1 MSSPT
6 MFILFLLF
14 LSILAPLHLAQ
25 APSPSSILA
34 PPPSP
39 KHAPPTSPKH
49 SPPPPSSSSPPPPPP
64 PKYAPPPPSSPPPSP
79 AHATPPSPSP
89 SPTHA
94 TPPPPSPTHAT
105 PPSPSPSPTHATPPS
120 PSPTHATPPSPYPT
134 HATPPSPLPT
144 HAPSPSP
151 SPSQTHAPS
160 PSPSSSQTH
169 APCSSPSPSPTHAP
183 PPPLPPTSPS
193 SACKATLYPKLC
205 RSILSSIRSSPSDPY
220 NLGKFSIKQSLKQAK
235 KLVKVFADFLKKHQ
249 SSSLNS
255 AEIAALEDC
264 SELNQLNVGYL
275 ESVSEELKSADSS
288 NTELVENIETYL
300 SAVATNH
307 YTCYDGLVVI
317 KSSVVNAL
325 AVPLNNV
332 TELYSVSLGLV
343 TQALKKNL
351 KKHKTRKHGLPT
363 KDYKVRQPLQKLIKL
378 LHTKYSCPT
387 SSNCSSRSERILKET
402 ENKGILLKDIVIVN
416 LDGRDNFTSIGEAI
430 AAAPD
435 NLRPEDGYFLIYV
448 KQGSYEEY
456 VTVPF
461 QKKNILL
468 IGDGINK
475 TCITGNHSVVDGW
488 TTFNSSTFAV
498 SGERFVAVDVTFR
511 NTAGPQKHQ
520 AVAVRNNADLST
532 FYRCSFE
539 GYQDTLYVHSLRQF
553 YRECNIYG
561 TVDFIFGN
569 AAVVF
574 QSCNIYARKPLP
586 NQKNA
591 ITAQG
596 RTDPNQNTGISIQN
610 CRIEAASDLA
620 LESTENYLGR
630 PWKVYS
636 RTVYMQSYIGE
647 LIQSVGWLE
656 WNGTDGLNTLFYG
669 EFDNFGPGSDTSK
682 RVQWSGYNILTATQA
697 WNFTVCN
704 FTLGNTW
711 LPDTDIPYS
720 EGL

>member
-1 MSSPT
+1 M
-6 MFILFLLF
+6 
-14 LSILAPLHLAQ
+14 
-25 APSPSSILA
+25 
-34 PPPSP
+34 
-39 KHAPPTSPKH
+39 
-49 SPPPPSSSSPPPPPP
+49 SSSPMSFLFLFFLSLFVPLLL
-64 PKYAPPPPSSPPPSP
+64 AQ
-79 AHATPPSPSP
+79 TPSPSP
-89 SPTHA
+89 IHT
-94 TPPPPSPTHAT
+94 PSPQQ
-105 PPSPSPSPTHATPPS
+105 S
-120 PSPTHATPPSPYPT
+120 
-134 HATPPSPLPT
+134 PT

-151 SPSQTHAPS
+151 SPSHAPS
-160 PSPSSSQTH
+160 PSPSSSPSH
-169 APCSSPSPSPTHAP
+169 APSPSPSPSPTHAP

-205 RSILSSIRSSPSDPY
+205 RSILSSIQSSPSDPY
-220 NLGKFSIKQSLKQAK
+220 KFGKFSVKQSLKQAK
-235 KLVKVFADFLKKHQ
+235 RLAKAFTDFLKKKK
-249 SSSLNS
+249 SSSLSS

-264 SELNQLNVGYL
+264 SELSQLSVGYL
-275 ESVSEELKSADSS
+275 ESVSEELKSADPS
-288 NTELVENIETYL
+288 NTELVDKIETYL
-300 SAVATNH
+300 SAVATNQ
-307 YTCYDGLVVI
+307 YTCYDELVVI
-317 KSSVVNAL
+317 KSNIVNAL

-332 TELYSVSLGLV
+332 TQLYSVSLGLV
-343 TQALKKNL
+343 AQALKKNL

-363 KDYKVRQPLQKLIKL
+363 QNFKVRQPLKKLIKL
-378 LHTKYSCPT
+378 LHTKYSCT
-387 SSNCSSRSERILKET
+387 ASSNCSTRSERILKET
-402 ENKGILLKDIVIVN
+402 ESKGILLKEFVIVS
-416 LDGRDNFTSIGEAI
+416 LSGTDNFTSIGEAI

-435 NLRPEDGYFLIYV
+435 NLRPEDGYFLIYA
-448 KQGSYEEY
+448 KEGSYEEY

-511 NTAGPQKHQ
+511 NTAGPEKHQ
-520 AVAVRNNADLST
+520 AVALRNNADLST
-532 FYRCSFE
+532 FYHCSFE

-553 YRECNIYG
+553 YRECDIYG

-591 ITAQG
+591 VTAQG
-596 RTDPNQNTGISIQN
+596 RTDPNQSTGISIQN
-610 CRIEAASDLA
+610 CRIEAAPDLA
-620 LESTENYLGR
+620 ADLKSTKSYLGR
-630 PWKVYS
+630 PWKLYS

-656 WNGTDGLNTLFYG
+656 WNGTDGLDTLFYG
-669 EFDNFGPGSDTSK
+669 EFNNFGPGSDTSK
-682 RVQWSGYNILTATQA
+682 RVQWNGYNILSPTQA
-697 WNFTVCN
+697 WNFTVYN

>member
-1 MSSPT
+1 MFSPQMSLLFFFFLS
-6 MFILFLLF
+6 LFL
-14 LSILAPLHLAQ
+14 PLLLAQ
-25 APSPSSILA
+25 NPSPS
-34 PPPSP
+34 
-39 KHAPPTSPKH
+39 PT
-49 SPPPPSSSSPPPPPP
+49 
-64 PKYAPPPPSSPPPSP
+64 
-79 AHATPPSPSP
+79 HATHAPSPSP

-94 TPPPPSPTHAT
+94 SS
-105 PPSPSPSPTHATPPS
+105 PSPSPSPS
-120 PSPTHATPPSPYPT
+120 
-134 HATPPSPLPT
+134 PT

-151 SPSQTHAPS
+151 SPSSSTHAPSTSPS
-160 PSPSSSQTH
+160 PSPSLTS
-169 APCSSPSPSPTHAP
+169 AP

-205 RSILSSIRSSPSDPY
+205 RSLFASIRSSPSDPY

-235 KLVKVFADFLKKHQ
+235 KLAKVFADFLKKHQ
-249 SSSLNS
+249 SSSLSS

-264 SELNQLNVGYL
+264 SELSQLSVGYL

-288 NTELVENIETYL
+288 NTELVEKIETYL

-317 KSSVVNAL
+317 KSNIVNTL

-332 TELYSVSLGLV
+332 TQLYSVSLGLV

-363 KDYKVRQPLQKLIKL
+363 QNNKVRQPLKKLIKL
-378 LHTKYSCPT
+378 LHTKYSCEA
-387 SSNCSSRSERILKET
+387 SSNCSTRSERILKES
-402 ENKGILLKDIVIVN
+402 ESKGILLKEFVIVN
-416 LDGRDNFTSIGEAI
+416 LNGKDNFTSIGEAI

-435 NLRPEDGYFLIYV
+435 NLRPEDGYFLIYA
-448 KQGSYEEY
+448 KEGSYEEY
-456 VTVPF
+456 VIVPS

-511 NTAGPQKHQ
+511 NTAGPEKHQ

-553 YRECNIYG
+553 YRECDIYG

-586 NQKNA
+586 KQKNA
-591 ITAQG
+591 VTAQG

-610 CRIEAASDLA
+610 CRIEAAPDLA
-620 LESTENYLGR
+620 ADFNSIQNYLGR
-630 PWKVYS
+630 PWKLYS

-656 WNGTDGLNTLFYG
+656 WNGTNGLDTLFYG
-669 EFDNFGPGSDTSK
+669 EFNNFGPGSDTSK
-682 RVQWSGYNILTATQA
+682 RVQWNGYNILNPTQA
-697 WNFTVCN
+697 WNFTVYN

>member
-1 MSSPT
+1 MSTPPVS
-6 MFILFLLF
+6 FLFLLLF
-14 LSILAPLHLAQ
+14 SLVVPSLLAQ
-25 APSPSSILA
+25 APSPSPTHSPHPPPSPKDTPPPSTSTPPSSKHSPPPPSP

-39 KHAPPTSPKH
+39 KHAPPPPPSSSPPPPSPKHAPPPSSPPPPSPKHAPPPPFSPPPSQTHVPPPPPSPSSPKHAPPPPTPSPPSSTH
-49 SPPPPSSSSPPPPPP
+49 SPPPPPPSPTPPPARAPSPPPPPP
-64 PKYAPPPPSSPPPSP
+64 PS
-79 AHATPPSPSP
+79 
-89 SPTHA
+89 
-94 TPPPPSPTHAT
+94 
-105 PPSPSPSPTHATPPS
+105 
-120 PSPTHATPPSPYPT
+120 
-134 HATPPSPLPT
+134 
-144 HAPSPSP
+144 
-151 SPSQTHAPS
+151 
-160 PSPSSSQTH
+160 
-169 APCSSPSPSPTHAP
+169 
-183 PPPLPPTSPS
+183 SPS
-193 SACKATLYPKLC
+193 SACKSTLYPKLC

-235 KLVKVFADFLKKHQ
+235 KLVKVFKNFLTKHKS
-249 SSSLNS
+249 SSSLNT

-264 SELNQLNVGYL
+264 SELNKLSIDYL
-275 ESVSEELKSADSS
+275 ESVSIELKSIDSN
-288 NTELVENIETYL
+288 NTELVEKIETYL

-317 KSSVVNAL
+317 KSNIANAI
-325 AVPLNNV
+325 AVPLKNV
-332 TELYSVSLGLV
+332 TQLYSVSLGLF

-363 KDYKVRQPLQKLIKL
+363 KDYKVRQPLRKLIKL
-378 LHTKYSCPT
+378 LHTKYSCT
-387 SSNCSSRSERILKET
+387 GSSNCSTRSERILQES
-402 ENKGILLKDIVIVN
+402 ENKGVLLKEFAIVS
-416 LDGRDNFTSIGEAI
+416 LDGTENFTSIGDAI

-435 NLRPEDGYFLIYV
+435 NLRPEDGYFLIYARE
-448 KQGSYEEY
+448 GNYEEY
-456 VTVPF
+456 VTVPI

-475 TCITGNHSVVDGW
+475 TCMTGNHSVVDGW

-520 AVAVRNNADLST
+520 AVALRNNADLST

-553 YRECNIYG
+553 YRECDIYG

-574 QSCNIYARKPLP
+574 QSCNIYARKPMP

-591 ITAQG
+591 VTAQG

-610 CRIEAASDLA
+610 CKIDAAPDLA
-620 LESTENYLGR
+620 ADLNSTENYLGR

-636 RTVYMQSYIGE
+636 RTVFMQSYIGE
-647 LIQSVGWLE
+647 LIQSAGWLE
-656 WNGTDGLNTLFYG
+656 WNGTDGLSTLFYG
-669 EFDNFGPGSDTSK
+669 EFQNFGPGSDTSK
-682 RVQWSGYNILTATQA
+682 RVQWSGYNLLSATQA
-697 WNFTVCN
+697 RNFTVHN
-704 FTLGNTW
+704 FTLGYTW

>member
-1 MSSPT
+1 MFSPP
-6 MFILFLLF
+6 ISLLF
-14 LSILAPLHLAQ
+14 LFFLFLPLLLAQ
-25 APSPSSILA
+25 
-34 PPPSP
+34 
-39 KHAPPTSPKH
+39 T
-49 SPPPPSSSSPPPPPP
+49 
-64 PKYAPPPPSSPPPSP
+64 
-79 AHATPPSPSP
+79 PSPSP

-94 TPPPPSPTHAT
+94 THS
-105 PPSPSPSPTHATPPS
+105 PSPSPSKHAPS
-120 PSPTHATPPSPYPT
+120 PSPSSTHAPSPSPSK
-134 HATPPSPLPT
+134 HAPSPSPSPT

-151 SPSQTHAPS
+151 SPS
-160 PSPSSSQTH
+160 
-169 APCSSPSPSPTHAP
+169 PSPTTAPPP

-193 SACKATLYPKLC
+193 AACKATLYPKLC
-205 RSILSSIRSSPSDPY
+205 RSLLSSIRASPSDPY

-235 KLVKVFADFLKKHQ
+235 KLAKVFSNFLKKHQ
-249 SSSLNS
+249 SSSLSS

-264 SELNQLNVGYL
+264 SELSQLSVGYL

-288 NTELVENIETYL
+288 NTELVEKIETYL

-307 YTCYDGLVVI
+307 YTCYDGLVLI
-317 KSSVVNAL
+317 KSNIVNTL

-332 TELYSVSLGLV
+332 TQLYSVSLGLV
-343 TQALKKNL
+343 TQALKKNQ

-363 KDYKVRQPLQKLIKL
+363 QNNKVRQPLKKLIKL
-378 LHTKYSCPT
+378 LHTKHSCEAP
-387 SSNCSSRSERILKET
+387 SNCSTRSERILKES
-402 ENKGILLKDIVIVN
+402 ESKGILLKEFVIVN
-416 LDGRDNFTSIGEAI
+416 LNGTDNFTSIGEAI

-435 NLRPEDGYFLIYV
+435 NLRPEDGYFLIYA
-448 KQGSYEEY
+448 KEGSYEEY
-456 VTVPF
+456 VTVPSK
-461 QKKNILL
+461 KKNILL

-511 NTAGPQKHQ
+511 NTAGPEKHQ

-532 FYRCSFE
+532 FYHCSFE

-553 YRECNIYG
+553 YRECDIYG

-586 NQKNA
+586 KQKNA
-591 ITAQG
+591 VTAQG

-610 CRIEAASDLA
+610 CKIEAAPDLA
-620 LESTENYLGR
+620 ADLNSTENYLGR
-630 PWKVYS
+630 PWKLYS

-656 WNGTDGLNTLFYG
+656 WNGTNGLDTLFYG
-669 EFDNFGPGSDTSK
+669 EFNNSGPGSDTSK
-682 RVQWSGYNILTATQA
+682 RVQWNGYSILSPTQA
-697 WNFTVCN
+697 WNFTVYN